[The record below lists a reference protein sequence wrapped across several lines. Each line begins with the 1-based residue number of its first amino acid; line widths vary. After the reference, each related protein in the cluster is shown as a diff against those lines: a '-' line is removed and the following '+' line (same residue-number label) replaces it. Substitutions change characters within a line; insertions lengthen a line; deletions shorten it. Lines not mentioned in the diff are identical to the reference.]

1 MMKKKTML
9 GCLLLGGLIAGQP
22 ALADR
27 LDDILQRGSVRVGTT
42 GDYRPFSERDPAS
55 GAYRGL
61 DIDMAESLARALG
74 VKLEL
79 VATSWPTLMR
89 DHAAGKFDIAMSGV
103 SINLERQ
110 KRALYSLP
118 YLNDGKTPITRCE
131 NAQRFQTIAQINQ
144 PQVKLIVNPGGT
156 NEKFARARLPA
167 ATLTV
172 HPDNVTIFRQIIDG
186 KADLMVTDA
195 VETRYQQKL
204 HPELCAVHPDKPFDF
219 SQKAYLLPNDWRW
232 KAWVDQWLSQSLQ
245 NGEFAGLSA
254 KWLGK

>member
-1 MMKKKTML
+1 MMKTTQRL
-9 GCLLLGGLIAGQP
+9 GGLFLAGLIAGQP

-42 GDYRPFSERDPAS
+42 GDYRPFSERDAAS

-61 DIDMAESLARALG
+61 DIEMAESLARALG

-89 DHAAGKFDIAMSGV
+89 DHEAGKFDIAMSGV

-110 KRALYSLP
+110 KRALYSQP

-131 NAQRFQTIAQINQ
+131 NVQRFQTIAQINQ
-144 PQVKLIVNPGGT
+144 PRVKLIVNPGGT
-156 NEKFARARLPA
+156 NESSRAPPAGGHADRASGQRHHFPADHRRQGRSDGDRRGGNPLSAETASGAVRGAPGEAVRLFA
-167 ATLTV
+167 
-172 HPDNVTIFRQIIDG
+172 
-186 KADLMVTDA
+186 
-195 VETRYQQKL
+195 
-204 HPELCAVHPDKPFDF
+204 
-219 SQKAYLLPNDWRW
+219 KAYLLPNDWRW

-245 NGEFAGLSA
+245 NGEFVGLSA
-254 KWLGK
+254 KWLGN

>member
-1 MMKKKTML
+1 MMKKTQKL
-9 GCLLLGGLIAGQP
+9 GGLLLAGLIAGQP

-42 GDYRPFSERDPAS
+42 GDYRPFSERDAAS

-61 DIDMAESLARALG
+61 DIEMAESLARALG

-89 DHAAGKFDIAMSGV
+89 DHEAGKFDIAMSGV

-110 KRALYSLP
+110 KRALYSQP

-131 NAQRFQTIAQINQ
+131 NVQRFQTIAQINQ
-144 PQVKLIVNPGGT
+144 PRVKLIVNPGGT

-167 ATLTV
+167 AALTV

-204 HPELCAVHPDKPFDF
+204 HPELCAVHPEKPFDF